1 MRKKINYKNIHFTL
15 YIEKLTC
22 YNFVKF
28 NFGGLKMKF
37 LLTDLDN
44 FERVL
49 ISLMVLSGVALLAN
63 YFIKLFQGVG
73 KMKNVTLSKEMLKN
87 IAKNK
92 YYSQEDFI
100 KDCKCYI
107 KALKSGRL
115 QYTVT
120 HVSNSGMSRDIFIQ
134 SYEGTMTKGYFRT
147 YFSMLKVFGYKEAC
161 LLK

>member
-1 MRKKINYKNIHFTL
+1 
-15 YIEKLTC
+15 
-22 YNFVKF
+22 
-28 NFGGLKMKF
+28 
-37 LLTDLDN
+37 
-44 FERVL
+44 
-49 ISLMVLSGVALLAN
+49 
-63 YFIKLFQGVG
+63 
-73 KMKNVTLSKEMLKN
+73 MKNVVLSKEMLKN
-87 IAKNK
+87 ISKNE

-147 YFSMLKVFGYKEAC
+147 YFSMLQVLGYKFASKYSSDIKIGGCGMNMLFATNYNICHDFNRMGLINDAEC
-161 LLK
+161 KILSQKIN